1 MTRPVAALLSLV
13 ALGACRGEQA
23 APPSPA
29 APSLLTPGA
38 SAKPTTEPR
47 DGDGSA
53 GAPAASS
60 VPSPSAPSGPA
71 ATRTWDFDAQ
81 QAGAPPAG
89 FSFGRTGGGAV
100 GKWVI
105 KAEAGAPSGT
115 NVLAQVDTDATSSRF
130 PVAIADAPTLRDL
143 RASVRCKAVS
153 GKVDQ
158 ACGLVFRYLDEN
170 NYYVTRANALEGNV
184 RLYHVKDGRRTQ
196 IASWSGAVTG
206 NWHELRVDA
215 REDRIQVHWDGTQ
228 VIDATDRT
236 FTAPGKVGVWTKADS
251 VTYFDDLTIMP
262 L

>member
-38 SAKPTTEPR
+38 SAKPTTEP
-47 DGDGSA
+47 A
-53 GAPAASS
+53 T
-60 VPSPSAPSGPA
+60 
-71 ATRTWDFDAQ
+71 ATR
-81 QAGAPPAG
+81 
-89 FSFGRTGGGAV
+89 
-100 GKWVI
+100 
-105 KAEAGAPSGT
+105 
-115 NVLAQVDTDATSSRF
+115 
-130 PVAIADAPTLRDL
+130 
-143 RASVRCKAVS
+143 
-153 GKVDQ
+153 
-158 ACGLVFRYLDEN
+158 
-170 NYYVTRANALEGNV
+170 
-184 RLYHVKDGRRTQ
+184 VKDGRRTQ

-215 REDRIQVHWDGTQ
+215 REDRIQVQWDGTQ